1 MGEQLS
7 TLEINVLNEISI
19 SWLLSYLAF
28 PKNIEVKTL
37 LIEIAFYIRKH
48 TWNTSRNG
56 KNGIA
61 SSKQKNT
68 SWST

>member
-19 SWLLSYLAF
+19 SWLLSYLAS

-48 TWNTSRNG
+48 T
-56 KNGIA
+56 
-61 SSKQKNT
+61 
-68 SWST
+68 